1 MEMERVPNTYSSE
14 KDNKKAKN
22 NDLQRMTA
30 HEYEKKIHELLET
43 IDILES
49 RILLLNNQKG
59 YAVTK
64 LKDYEE
70 KNDDLK
76 KNMTIKRK
84 KMKN

>member
-1 MEMERVPNTYSSE
+1 
-14 KDNKKAKN
+14 
-22 NDLQRMTA
+22 
-30 HEYEKKIHELLET
+30 LLET

-59 YAVTK
+59 YAVKK